1 MSITCSVREKYWTQR
16 ITFIPSCQINRNL
29 RIHTTW
35 LTAVL
40 KLSIGAS
47 KETHYLVNM
56 EPGIGFVEKIMHP
69 VATFAR
75 TEPSTLHA
83 TSTVTNSTEPK
94 WLSSML
100 NPQARPDNL
109 NPVGE
114 SLWRMDG
121 CQTDGHRLFITPPFA
136 FNKPPQRVDVYLS
149 DEDEY
154 RLSEGLRLVLEP
166 NKSMT
171 VPSKD
176 AWRVPLSQHI
186 LRALEHWSQSEKNF
200 EKEYKALP
208 FGSYI
213 AVETICADQ
222 AKVRM
227 HLVPCYETEREW
239 MSVRELA
246 ELWDKSGTST
256 VVQWPE
262 IIDLQELQLVA
273 QPHEAISIVKIPKV
287 STNGRGATTLFAFK
301 SVLDDLRY
309 MYHELWQ
316 LLTLAP
322 HSNMIARPLFIVTTR
337 SRFGAK
343 EGVCG
348 FVLEYLPGGT
358 MRDLLVRS
366 QTNRRVVGDGTP
378 QARLSVTDKFRI
390 AREITSAL
398 LHLQALG
405 TFYPGIKYT
414 NVVMRERRSGAS
426 NKTDGKLKAGCST
439 LSPVLIDF
447 DQRAGR
453 YIWTPPEIHHSMHVE
468 YLANASDH
476 GHMYVPED
484 IRARAAN
491 LMRVH
496 CPTWQSEKSSRKRGY
511 RSCWD
516 HGEPLNGFSAPW
528 LALTAEERDRSQVYM
543 LGRLLWHLFEEVGA
557 IDHCLHIEVFREA
570 CDFDAARPVFPVFS
584 EERVGDGR
592 ALTPEPIRRLI
603 QKCTAGA
610 PEWHGKKPPLVYRQ
624 GRLWA
629 DDPGKGYDGAEEPFG
644 AEKVAQEAIRSWWVD
659 ELQDAERF
667 ILARRQEKLFPAS
680 RSATA
685 QQSHPLLADMKS
697 RPLLQEVSDILEQ
710 EEALMNSDSSGT

>member
-1 MSITCSVREKYWTQR
+1 ME
-16 ITFIPSCQINRNL
+16 P
-29 RIHTTW
+29 
-35 LTAVL
+35 
-40 KLSIGAS
+40 SIG
-47 KETHYLVNM
+47 LV
-56 EPGIGFVEKIMHP
+56 ERIMHP
-69 VATFAR
+69 FATFAR
-75 TEPSTLHA
+75 TQPSTLHT
-83 TSTVTNSTEPK
+83 TSPVTNNTEPE

-100 NPQARPDNL
+100 NPQNRPDSL
-109 NPVGE
+109 NPGGDI
-114 SLWRMDG
+114 LWRMDG
-121 CQTDGHRLFITPPFA
+121 CQTDGHRLFITPRFA
-136 FNKPPQRVDVYLS
+136 FNKPPQRVDIYLS
-149 DEDEY
+149 DEDGY
-154 RLSEGLRLVLEP
+154 RLSEGLRRVLEL

-171 VPSKD
+171 VPSKK

-222 AKVRM
+222 AKVKM
-227 HLVPCYETEREW
+227 HLVPWYETEREW
-239 MSVRELA
+239 MSVQELA
-246 ELWDKSGTST
+246 ELWSKSGTST

-262 IIDLQELQLVA
+262 IIDLQELRLIA
-273 QPHEAISIVKIPKV
+273 QPHEAISIVKIPKL
-287 STNGRGATTLFAFK
+287 STCSKGATTLFAFK

-309 MYHELWQ
+309 MYHELWR

-322 HSNMIARPLFIVTTR
+322 HPNMVARPLFIVTTR

-348 FVLEYLPGGT
+348 FVLEYFPRGT

-366 QTNRRVVGDGTP
+366 RTNRRVVGDGIP
-378 QARLSVTDKFRI
+378 QLRLSVTDKFRI

-414 NVVMRERRSGAS
+414 NVVMRERWSGVSDKADD
-426 NKTDGKLKAGCST
+426 KDKAGCST

-484 IRARAAN
+484 IRTRAAN

-496 CPTWQSEKSSRKRGY
+496 WPTWQSEKSSRKRGY

-528 LALTAEERDRSQVYM
+528 LALTAEERDRCQVYM

-570 CDFDAARPVFPVFS
+570 CDFDAARPVFPAFS
-584 EERVGDGR
+584 EGRDCERC

-610 PEWHGKKPPLVYRQ
+610 PEWHGKKPPLVYRK

-629 DDPGKGYDGAEEPFG
+629 DDPGEGFEGAEEPCG
-644 AEKVAQEAIRSWWVD
+644 AGQAAQEAIRSWWAD

-667 ILARRQEKLFPAS
+667 ILDRRQEKLFPVL
-680 RSATA
+680 RSAAA
-685 QQSHPLLADMKS
+685 QQSHRLLADMKS
-697 RPLLQEVSDILEQ
+697 RPLLQEVSGILEQ
-710 EEALMNSDSSGT
+710 EEASWTEVS